1 MQKLLSAPPYTIESL
16 NVFIYDFF
24 KGIFSVAPVLGISL
38 KVFMIIDFHAH
49 IYPDKIAEKATAAI
63 KAFYDIKQSLPGNS
77 EELIRRGSKISVVK
91 YIVHSCATKVN
102 QVIPINDYLINEIN
116 AHKEF
121 VGFGTIQKGFEAF
134 EAEIKRI
141 RAAGMRGIKIHPDF
155 QQFQADDSWMDDVY
169 EVIAAEKMPVLFH
182 AGDIRYDFSGPVRIA
197 HVLQKHP
204 TLDVVAAHFGGYTE
218 WDASYEYLAG
228 KRVWFDTSSSL
239 WKLPLSEAKKIMKKH
254 GVEKMLFGSDF
265 PMWDPEEELER
276 FDTLGLTGDERDMVL
291 YKNALELLKKNE

>member
-1 MQKLLSAPPYTIESL
+1 MFHKINRICY
-16 NVFIYDFF
+16 N
-24 KGIFSVAPVLGISL
+24 KR
-38 KVFMIIDFHAH
+38 MIIDFHAH
-49 IYPDKIAEKATAAI
+49 IYPEKIAEKATKSI
-63 KAFYDIKQSLPGNS
+63 SDFYSAPMVYNGKC
-77 EELIRRGSKISVVK
+77 EELLESGAKIGVVK
-91 YIVHSCATKVN
+91 YIVHSTATKPM
-102 QVIPINDYLINEIN
+102 QVESINDFIAAAKDE
-116 AHKEF
+116 HPEF
-121 VGFGTIQKGFEAF
+121 IGFGTMHPDYNNFED
-134 EAEIKRI
+134 ELKRVVSL
-141 RAAGMRGIKIHPDF
+141 GLRGIKLHPDF
-155 QQFQADDSWMDDVY
+155 QKFQIDCPKMDDVY

-182 AGDIRYDFSGPVRIA
+182 AGDIRYDFSGPGRIA